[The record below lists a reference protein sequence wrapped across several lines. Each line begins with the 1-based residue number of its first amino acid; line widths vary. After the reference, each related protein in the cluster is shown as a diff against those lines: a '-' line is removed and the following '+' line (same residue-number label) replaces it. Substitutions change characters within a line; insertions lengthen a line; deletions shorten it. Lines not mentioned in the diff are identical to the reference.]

1 MPPSKSS
8 PAYAPSVRAKRLAKS
23 LKEARL
29 RAELTATVAA
39 ARLGWSQPKISH
51 IESGRTKPSAEDV
64 ALMLNLYGVTS
75 PDRDALIT
83 LAREAERRGWWTDYS
98 DVFTGS
104 YVALEDEACAIREWQ
119 PQFIPGLL
127 QTQDYARE
135 LISIAAHLDL
145 DLDESDVRR
154 RLMARMA
161 RQTLL
166 RREPDA
172 PTLHVILDEAIL
184 IRPVGGRQI
193 MRDQYLHLAAES
205 RRPNVTVQILPFA
218 AGTHAGLEGMFIVLS
233 FPDELDPDVAYTEG
247 IYGDV
252 YLERPAEIARC
263 NVAFEQLQAA
273 ALTTEESVAR
283 ILAAAEE

>member
-1 MPPSKSS
+1 MPPAKSS
-8 PAYAPSVRAKRLAKS
+8 PVYAPSVRAKRLAKS

-75 PDRDALIT
+75 PDSDALIT
-83 LAREAERRGWWTDYS
+83 LAREAERRGWWTDYA

-104 YVALEDEACAIREWQ
+104 YVALEDEAFAIREWQ

-127 QTQDYARE
+127 QTQDYAHE
-135 LISIAAHLDL
+135 LISSAAHLDL
-145 DLDESDVRR
+145 DEGEIRR

-184 IRPVGGRQI
+184 LRPVGGHQV

-205 RRPNVTVQILPFA
+205 RRLNVTIQILPLA
-218 AGTHAGLEGMFIVLS
+218 VGTHAGLEGMFIILG
-233 FPDELDPDVAYTEG
+233 FPDNLDPDVAYTEG

-263 NVAFEQLQAA
+263 NLAFENLQAA
-273 ALTTEESVAR
+273 ALPPDESVTR
-283 ILAAAEE
+283 ILAAAED